1 MIHRGPADG
10 DSFCKPRS
18 CETPPAGDRGGAAGG
33 GGGGGSG
40 ALNGSGSF
48 NKPEARRLP
57 SLTAGAVSQK
67 SGASEPP

>member
-10 DSFCKPRS
+10 DRKPRS
-18 CETPPAGDRGGAAGG
+18 RETPPAGDRGGAAGG
-33 GGGGGSG
+33 GGGGS
-40 ALNGSGSF
+40 LNGSGSF

>member
-10 DSFCKPRS
+10 DCKPRS
-18 CETPPAGDRGGAAGG
+18 RETPPAGDRGGAAGG
-33 GGGGGSG
+33 GGGGGGRS
-40 ALNGSGSF
+40 LNGSGSF

-67 SGASEPP
+67 SSASEPP